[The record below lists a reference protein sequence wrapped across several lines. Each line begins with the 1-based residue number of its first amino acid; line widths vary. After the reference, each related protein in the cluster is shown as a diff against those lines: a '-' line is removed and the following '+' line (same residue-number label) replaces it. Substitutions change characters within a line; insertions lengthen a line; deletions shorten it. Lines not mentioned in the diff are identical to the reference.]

1 MKNDNDIEDILNLE
15 EHSEDDEKTI
25 KKELFI
31 KKIIQFVIIF
41 LLFVFSI
48 IFNKRITVFSIM
60 FFGNKII
67 GNILYYTFILI

>member
-48 IFNKRITVFSIM
+48 IFNKRITVFYINRL
-60 FFGNKII
+60 FAVFYLKNKE
-67 GNILYYTFILI
+67 

>member
-31 KKIIQFVIIF
+31 KKII
-41 LLFVFSI
+41 
-48 IFNKRITVFSIM
+48 
-60 FFGNKII
+60 
-67 GNILYYTFILI
+67 